1 METVTL
7 MLIAFIAIMAG
18 LMISALRNRII
29 VTLAFRNFLR
39 NKGSTITVVMGLMV
53 GTAIIMSSMAISDS
67 FETVIAADVIDEY
80 GGTDLYYGFQV
91 EGSREEVE
99 FPESVYDDMQ
109 AGLAGSDSIDGI
121 APELRKVLGVMN
133 VNEGL
138 VEPRASV
145 SGFIFKDMNALG
157 RFFVDGNPVSE
168 LPEGTVLVSEELAR
182 NVGAGPGDTLSLL
195 FVNRTGNFTV
205 EGVLDAE
212 ERGLKSIM
220 IWINL
225 YELQELLG
233 IPDTINEVHVSA
245 QGDVLGGMDQVEE
258 VKREVEALG
267 ITHEGLPLKVLGDK
281 KELYDAVFEEGFFLG
296 DLLLVFG
303 SFTIIAGVILIINI
317 FVMLG
322 EERRS
327 EMGMSRAVGMN
338 RKDLQRLFLYE
349 GSIYG
354 VLAALVG
361 TVLGV
366 AIAYVLLLGIGSAFD
381 FEGGGT
387 DIVRAFTVQPESWVM
402 SFIGG
407 FLITIATIFYATRK
421 IGNLDIIRAIRNL
434 PEPVPSQK
442 DTRSFRIGLMLL
454 GLGLLVTVFALY
466 PLFDGSDNN
475 ANGMVDDAAEGSAT
489 TILVGLTMVF
499 FGLPLLLRRVISDRL
514 SFSVGAILVIAVWSV
529 LLTLA
534 GDLEIDFFTFTFAG
548 IFLVAGTVI
557 LLMANSTYVVNAF
570 EGLLAL
576 AGRGRAVTRTAMK
589 YSLSSGFRTGLTIA
603 MFSLVI
609 FIITFMSVLLA
620 VVGENVD
627 TQLEES
633 SGGFDILMKMVE
645 PADDFEVLFQ
655 SSESADRVEAYYPMV
670 TTQVT
675 VNKYSL
681 ILDTDMVPYPVVG
694 INDEFIAN
702 NGFSISEMLP
712 EFGGDEEM
720 LYDAIREDGNYAIAD
735 SGTAG
740 AGFGP
745 PPILPLEL
753 GETQEVVLADGSTRS
768 IRVVAY
774 MDTYQSLSDFSMS
787 LNGIFLYEPYVVNE
801 YDASGVGVAL
811 LNLRDEGDS
820 LTVRQ
825 DMERTFLPY
834 GAQTVDF
841 QEESAEQFRSVLEV
855 FNLLNAYLGLGLVV
869 GIAGLGIITAR
880 SVSERQTQIGM
891 MRAVGYNRRQVLA
904 SFLIESSYIS
914 LLGILIGVVLG
925 LVTSVILYLQLFEG
939 SSLDGLIIPGAS
951 IAIIILISLGATFLS
966 IVPPARRASMVAP
979 AEVLR
984 YE

>member
-7 MLIAFIAIMAG
+7 MMIAFVAIVAG
-18 LMISALRNRII
+18 LAISALRNRII
-29 VTLAFRNFLR
+29 LTLAVRNFLR
-39 NKGSTITVVMGLMV
+39 NKGSTVTVVMGLMV

-67 FETVIAADVIDEY
+67 FETVIAADVIDEF
-80 GGTDLYYGFQV
+80 GGSDLVYGFQV
-91 EGSREEVE
+91 EGSQEEVE
-99 FPESVYDDMQ
+99 FPESIYQDLE
-109 AGLAGSDSIDGI
+109 AGLAGSDAVDGI

-133 VNEGL
+133 VGGGL

-145 SGFIFKDMNALG
+145 SGFVFKDMDALG
-157 RFFVDGNPVSE
+157 RFFVDGAEVSE
-168 LPEGTVLVSEELAR
+168 LPDGSVLISEELAR
-182 NVGAGPGDTLSLL
+182 NVGAREGDTLSLL
-195 FVNRTGNFTV
+195 FVNRTGEFQV
-205 EGVLDAE
+205 HGVLDAE
-212 ERGLKSIM
+212 ERGLKSM
-220 IWINL
+220 MLWIDL
-225 YELQELLG
+225 DELQGLLG
-233 IPDTINEVHVSA
+233 LPDTINEVHVSA
-245 QGDVLGGMDQVEE
+245 QGDVLGGMERVAE
-258 VKREVEALG
+258 VKEQIEDLG
-267 ITHEGLPLKVLGDK
+267 ITHRGLPLKVLGDK
-281 KELYDAVFEEGFFLG
+281 KELYDSVFEEGFFLG

-361 TVLGV
+361 TLLGV
-366 AIAYVLLLGIGSAFD
+366 GIAYLLLVGIGSAFD

-434 PEPVPSQK
+434 PEPAPSRQ
-442 DTRSFRIGLMLL
+442 DTRSFRIGVALL
-454 GLGLLVTVFALY
+454 GFGLLVAVVALF
-466 PLFDGSDNN
+466 PLFDGTDNN

-489 TILVGLTMVF
+489 TILLGLTMVF
-499 FGLPLLLRRVISDRL
+499 FGMPLLLRRVASDRL
-514 SFSVGAILVIAVWSV
+514 SFSIGAIMVIVVWS
-529 LLTLA
+529 LLLALA

-620 VVGENVD
+620 IVGENVD
-627 TQLEES
+627 AQLEES
-633 SGGFDILMKMVE
+633 SGGFDILVKLAE
-645 PADDFEVLFQ
+645 PAEDFDQRFQ
-655 SSESADRVEAYYPMV
+655 SSESLDKVAAHYPMV
-670 TTQVT
+670 TTEVT
-675 VNKYSL
+675 VNKFSV
-681 ILDTDMVPYPVVG
+681 ILDTDMVPYPVIG
-694 INDEFIAN
+694 MDDEFIAN
-702 NGFSISEMLP
+702 NGFTISEMLP
-712 EFGGDEEM
+712 EFGGDDDK
-720 LYDAIREDGNYAIAD
+720 LYAALRENREYAIAD

-745 PPILPLEL
+745 PPLLPLEL
-753 GETQEVVLADGSTRS
+753 GETQEVVMGDGSTRTV
-768 IRVVAY
+768 RVVAY

-787 LNGIFLYEPYVVNE
+787 LNGLFLYEPYVVEDFN
-801 YDASGVGVAL
+801 ATGVGVAL
-811 LNLRDEGDS
+811 MNLKDREDS
-820 LTVRQ
+820 LEVRQ

-841 QEESAEQFRSVLEV
+841 QEESADQFRSVLEV

-891 MRAVGYNRRQVLA
+891 MRAIGYNRRQVLA

-925 LVTSVILYLQLFEG
+925 LVTSVILYIQLFEG

-951 IAIIILISLGATFLS
+951 IAVIILISLGATFLS
-966 IVPPARRASMVAP
+966 IVPPARRASRVAP

>member
-7 MLIAFIAIMAG
+7 MLIAFIAIVAG
-18 LMISALRNRII
+18 LAISALRNRII
-29 VTLAFRNFLR
+29 LTLAFRNFLR
-39 NKGSTITVVMGLMV
+39 NKGSTVTVVMGLMV

-67 FETVIAADVIDEY
+67 FEIVIAADVIDEY
-80 GGTDLYYGFQV
+80 GGTDLIYGFQV

-99 FPESVYDDMQ
+99 FPVSVYEEMET
-109 AGLAGSDSIDGI
+109 GLAGSDAVDGM

-133 VNEGL
+133 MDEGL
-138 VEPRASV
+138 VEPRTSV
-145 SGFIFKDMNALG
+145 SGFVFKDMEALG
-157 RFFVDGNPVSE
+157 RFYVDGDQVSD
-168 LPEGTVLVSEELAR
+168 LPEGEVLISEELAR
-182 NVGAGPGDTLSLL
+182 NVGAVPGDTLSLL
-195 FVNRTGNFTV
+195 FVNRTGEFTV

-220 IWINL
+220 LWMNL
-225 YELQELLG
+225 GELQDLLG

-245 QGDVLGGMDQVEE
+245 QGDVLGGMDRVGEVKAKVEE
-258 VKREVEALG
+258 LG
-267 ITHEGLPLKVLGDK
+267 ITYQGLPLKVLGDK
-281 KELYDAVFEEGFFLG
+281 RELYDAVFEEGFFLG

-387 DIVRAFTVQPESWVM
+387 EIVRAFTVQPESWVM

-434 PEPVPSQK
+434 PEPAPSRR
-442 DTRSFRIGLMLL
+442 DTRSFRIGVALL
-454 GLGLLVTVFALY
+454 GLGLVVAIFALF
-466 PLFDGSDNN
+466 PLFDGTDNN
-475 ANGMVDDAAEGSAT
+475 ANGLVDDAAEGSAT

-499 FGLPLLLRRVISDRL
+499 FGLPLLMRRITSDRL
-514 SFSVGAILVIAVWSV
+514 AFSVGAILVIAVWS
-529 LLTLA
+529 LLLALA
-534 GDLEIDFFTFTFAG
+534 GDLDIDFFTFTFAG

-633 SGGFDILMKMVE
+633 SGGFDILVKMAE
-645 PADDFEVLFQ
+645 PAVDFEVLFQ
-655 SSESADRVEAYYPMV
+655 SSGSADKVEAYFPMLI
-670 TTQVT
+670 TEVT
-675 VNKYSL
+675 VNKYSA

-694 INDEFIAN
+694 IDDGFIEN
-702 NGFSISEMLP
+702 NGFTISEMLP
-712 EFGGDEEM
+712 EFGGDDDQ
-720 LYDAIREDGNYAIAD
+720 LYAALRENREYAIAD

-745 PPILPLEL
+745 PPLLPLDL

-768 IRVVAY
+768 VRVVAY

-787 LNGIFLYEPYVVNE
+787 LNGLFLYEPYVVEDFN
-801 YDASGVGVAL
+801 ATGVGVIL
-811 LNLRDEGDS
+811 TNLKDEDDS
-820 LTVRQ
+820 LDVRQ

-869 GIAGLGIITAR
+869 GIAGLGIITSR

-891 MRAVGYNRRQVLA
+891 MRAIGYNRRQVLSA
-904 SFLIESSYIS
+904 FLIESSYIS
-914 LLGILIGVVLG
+914 LLGIMIGVVLG